1 MHTMKNR
8 DNVRNAGF
16 TLTEL
21 LVLVGVGALL
31 SGVLLA
37 DFSQTRSE
45 LLRDACAANMKQW
58 GLAFRMYANDYNGTF
73 YYDSAGGGFDDATAP
88 LRSYIAGSNIV
99 GSNLS
104 TTIRTLRVCPS
115 RLGQVNLF
123 GSAYVHSYSMPI
135 GLVHYKGGF
144 IAANSSV
151 SPFYGNSIAPY
162 WPNLKWVTQPAQYL
176 LLFES
181 NGNTLQCGGLVGAV
195 STGTSADPLPAID
208 RHGGAVNC
216 LFGDFHVE
224 FVSAQ
229 TLTNQDAMGCDY
241 PQPDPWFVLN

>member
-1 MHTMKNR
+1 MTAR
-8 DNVRNAGF
+8 TTDTRYGRAGSPGF

-31 SGVLLA
+31 SGGLLA

-73 YYDSAGGGFDDATAP
+73 FYDSGGLHFSDSSTP
-88 LRSYIAGSNIV
+88 LRSYIGGSDP
-99 GSNLS
+99 
-104 TTIRTLRVCPS
+104 TTTLRKMRVCPS
-115 RLGQVNLF
+115 RLGQVNLN
-123 GSAYVHSYSMPI
+123 GPTGIVSYQMPVGI
-135 GLVHYKGGF
+135 VRYKGGF
-144 IAANSSV
+144 INADQSA
-151 SPFYGNSIAPY
+151 SPFYGNAQDPY
-162 WPNLKWVTQPAQYL
+162 WPNLKWVTQPAHYL
-176 LLFES
+176 LLIES
-181 NGNTLQCGGLVGAV
+181 NGNTLHCGGLVVAAMT
-195 STGTSADPLPAID
+195 TGTSVDPLPPID

-229 TLTNQDAMGCDY
+229 TLTNQDAMGCG
-241 PQPDPWFVLN
+241 PSPPDPWFLLN